1 MGQGSSREI
10 ACSRIQLRSSLTV
23 WEPVGKV
30 VEEVQREVGLAQLLE
45 EAVQAS
51 YAMSANR
58 KVSHTSQYQLL
69 SR

>member
-1 MGQGSSREI
+1 MDRGESREI
-10 ACSRIQLRSSLTV
+10 ACFRIQLRSSLMV

-30 VEEVQREVGLAQLLE
+30 AEEVQREVGLTQLLE

-58 KVSHTSQYQLL
+58 KVSLPSQYQLL
-69 SR
+69 WR